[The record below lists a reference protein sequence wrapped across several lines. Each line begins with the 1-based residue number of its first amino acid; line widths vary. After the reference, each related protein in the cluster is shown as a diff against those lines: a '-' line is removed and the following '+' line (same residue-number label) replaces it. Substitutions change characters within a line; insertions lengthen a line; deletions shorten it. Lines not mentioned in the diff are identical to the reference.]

1 MNQQVIEVIN
11 SEVDYA
17 ISLWEELSLS
27 ERPLRD
33 KDKPVEFWIMH
44 IGRYLRQA
52 EEGCYS
58 TDKTYALESIR
69 KIAAL
74 AVRCMTYNETPKRE

>member
-44 IGRYLRQA
+44 IMKGQTSSLF
-52 EEGCYS
+52 S
-58 TDKTYALESIR
+58 FL
-69 KIAAL
+69 
-74 AVRCMTYNETPKRE
+74 M